1 LFLVACSTC
10 VQIYIKFGA
19 REVFFPMVQIWLYST
34 DSRLQFLQI
43 FA

>member
-1 LFLVACSTC
+1 VSCSTS

-19 REVFFPMVQIWLYST
+19 SKVFVPRVQIWLYST
-34 DSRLQFLQI
+34 DSRQQFLQI